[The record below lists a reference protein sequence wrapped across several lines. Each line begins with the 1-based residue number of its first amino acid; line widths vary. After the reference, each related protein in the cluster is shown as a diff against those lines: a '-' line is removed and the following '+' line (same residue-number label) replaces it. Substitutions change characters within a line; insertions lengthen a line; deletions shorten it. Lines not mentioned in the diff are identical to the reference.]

1 MAESDGSGGRRPA
14 GERDWTKGSII
25 GNLLR
30 LSWPMMVSSS
40 LNMLGPTID
49 MIWVGKLGT
58 ASIAGVGVA
67 GTAVMLVNSA
77 MMGFVV
83 GARAI
88 VARFIG
94 AGDTAGANHGA
105 RQAFIISAAFSVV
118 LASIGI
124 FFADS
129 ILILM
134 GVEPEVV
141 TEGAA
146 YLRVMF
152 LGSLAMAFRM
162 TTEGIM
168 QASGDSMTPMK
179 ISVTFRLFHVLLCPF
194 FVFGWFI
201 FPRLGVSGAATTN
214 VISQSLG
221 MALGLWFLFSGRTRI
236 RLSMKNVRL
245 DAGMIWRIVKIGIP
259 ASFTGMGRSL
269 GHFALMWIMVPFGT
283 LAVAAHSLCQRVEV
297 QLFFPIMGL
306 GIGAGVL
313 AGQNLGAGQPGR
325 AERSAW
331 LAVGLG
337 QGFMFIC
344 SVVILL
350 WAEKVVNLFN
360 TDPAL
365 VELGSVF
372 LRIAVAGYLL
382 LGLNAV
388 LSQGLSGVGDTV
400 PPMLAT
406 ILTIW
411 VVQIPLS
418 VLLPRVTNLGV
429 YGVRWAIV
437 AGVVAG
443 AIAYLIYFRMGR
455 WKRKKV

>member
-1 MAESDGSGGRRPA
+1 MSRPA
-14 GERDWTKGSII
+14 AFDRDLTKGSIV

-30 LSWPMMVSSS
+30 LSWPMMISST

-83 GARAI
+83 GARAMI
-88 VARFIG
+88 ARFIG
-94 AGDTAGANHGA
+94 EGDASGANHVA
-105 RQAFIISAAFSVV
+105 RQAFVLSASFAIV
-118 LASIGI
+118 LMAAGI
-124 FFADS
+124 FFAET
-129 ILILM
+129 LLTLM
-134 GVEPEVV
+134 GIEAEVV
-141 TEGAA
+141 SEGAA
-146 YLRVMF
+146 YLRILLV
-152 LGSLAMAFRM
+152 GSLAMSFRM
-162 TTEGIM
+162 MTEGIM

-179 ISVTFRLFHVLLCPF
+179 IAVSFRIFHVALCPF
-194 FVFGWFI
+194 LVLGWWI
-201 FPRLGVSGAATTN
+201 FPRLGVSGAALTN

-221 MALGLWFLFSGRTRI
+221 MAFGLWILLSGRTRL
-236 RLSMKNVRL
+236 RLTLGDFRL
-245 DAGMIWRIVKIGIP
+245 DPGTIWRIVKVGIP

-283 LAVAAHSLCQRVEV
+283 VAVAAHSLGQRIEV

-306 GIGAGVL
+306 GVGAGVL

-325 AERSAW
+325 AEKTSW

-337 QGFMFIC
+337 EGFMVAC
-344 SVVILL
+344 TVVILL
-350 WAEKVVNLFN
+350 WAERVVGIFN
-360 TDPAL
+360 TEPEL
-365 VELGSVF
+365 VKLASSF
-372 LRIAVAGYLL
+372 LRIAAVGYLV

-388 LSQGLSGVGDTV
+388 MGQCLSGVGDTV

-406 ILTIW
+406 LLTIW

-418 VLLPRVTNLGV
+418 LLLPRVTDFGV
-429 YGVRWAIV
+429 YGVRWAMV
-437 AGVVAG
+437 VGMVAG
-443 AIAYLIYFRMGR
+443 AVAYVIYFRLGR